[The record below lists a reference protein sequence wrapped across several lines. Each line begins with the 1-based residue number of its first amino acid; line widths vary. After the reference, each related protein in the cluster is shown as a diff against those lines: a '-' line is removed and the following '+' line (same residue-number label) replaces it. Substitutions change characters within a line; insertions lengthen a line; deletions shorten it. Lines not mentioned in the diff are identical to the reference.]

1 LGLSGEEVMA
11 DSTLGV
17 MPGTDRGEVEKWG
30 MPLIVVDFNRERVE
44 STTIHVIKLLS
55 LTSIVV
61 VIG

>member
-1 LGLSGEEVMA
+1 M
-11 DSTLGV
+11 T
-17 MPGTDRGEVEKWG
+17 
-30 MPLIVVDFNRERVE
+30 LIVVDFNRERVE